1 MTLLTSQ
8 TITKYHDNSLAK
20 TFGSSVQANGSDPA
34 KQHGLD
40 EVQYWVAENHLH
52 NCLLWSQEDLAR
64 RTCVPDAEIVANKR
78 AIDRHNQS
86 RNDAIER
93 IDECLLLALGL
104 VTPAS
109 ARSDSPVI
117 RPSTTARLN
126 SETAGSMIDRLSIL
140 SLKIHAMKLQS
151 QRQDATDAHRKVC
164 TDKCARLVQ
173 QRSDLAS
180 CLDRLLADTKNGHAW
195 FQVYRQFKMYNDANL
210 NPALLAES
218 LRNKK
223 PAFKA

>member
-93 IDECLLLALGL
+93 IDECLLLALGHRRIQMRRVHCL
-104 VTPAS
+104 REGLS
-109 ARSDSPVI
+109 R
-117 RPSTTARLN
+117 RRHQRLAQ
-126 SETAGSMIDRLSIL
+126 ETAPDRPRDL
-140 SLKIHAMKLQS
+140 HEMRKL
-151 QRQDATDAHRKVC
+151 
-164 TDKCARLVQ
+164 
-173 QRSDLAS
+173 
-180 CLDRLLADTKNGHAW
+180 
-195 FQVYRQFKMYNDANL
+195 YRGVPVRRDQ
-210 NPALLAES
+210 
-218 LRNKK
+218 
-223 PAFKA
+223 